1 MKDLIFFLKLFARQW
16 VWLAGGMVLTLLATF
31 AAISLLTLS
40 GWFVTASAIAGNAA
54 VEGVAITFN
63 FLVPAAQI
71 RALAISRTLGR
82 YAERLVTHEATFRVL
97 ADIRCWFFA
106 QVIPLVPGR
115 LSLIRSS
122 DLLARMTADID
133 ALDGLYLRLI
143 SPITV
148 AAVGLIAIAFFLNGF
163 APAIAGLF
171 TPMFLLA
178 GALVPVVFNRL
189 GQSGAERI
197 IDLGAEFRMRQIDLV
212 QGYPDLLA
220 NGALTR
226 FQKILT
232 HCSNALIDTQRQ
244 NNRLS
249 GLSSAL
255 TLWLA
260 QVTVLASLLAVAGLM
275 RTGFVSGAEAA
286 LIVFCVMAA
295 FEWVAPLPQAL
306 QMLGKIVKAAHR
318 IRAVTKQTP
327 VIIEPKTPVTLPEK
341 FDITLHN
348 VSFKYP
354 GQQHWL
360 LDNVSLKLP
369 AGKKIAIVGPSGL
382 GKSTLLNLLL
392 RFYEPSAGTIE
403 LGSKDYKSLNSS
415 QLIKRF
421 AVLSQH
427 SPLFTG
433 TIKDNLLLAK
443 PEATENEI
451 LLAVNAAGLG
461 KTLKAL
467 PEGLKTWVGENG
479 IQVSGGEARRIAL
492 ARIYLK
498 DGPILLLDEP
508 TEGLDS
514 ETEKDVLNTL
524 LKMSRKKTLVL
535 VTHRAA
541 GLVLVDEVLTIEDGK
556 LIKIQ

>member
-171 TPMFLLA
+171 TSMFLLA

-212 QGYPDLLA
+212 QGYPDLLS

-232 HCSNALIDTQRQ
+232 HCSNSLIDTQRQ

-318 IRAVTKQTP
+318 IRGVTKQTP

-341 FDITLHN
+341 FDITLLN

-354 GQQHWL
+354 EQQHWL

-392 RFYEPSAGTIE
+392 RFYEPSAGIIE

-498 DGPILLLDEP
+498 DAPILLLDEP